1 LLDWLAGEGG
11 TFCSMGWTMEQSSS
25 IATASENHKTT
36 IMGAN
41 DLSMIGALFIKKKKK
56 KMK

>member
-1 LLDWLAGEGG
+1 
-11 TFCSMGWTMEQSSS
+11 MGWNMEQSSS

-41 DLSMIGALFIKKKKK
+41 DLSMIVIGAVLIKNRENR
-56 KMK
+56 